1 MKVRLPVAGQGGN
14 VIGVITDRDISFAL
28 GTRDS
33 RASEICG
40 RSVMSS
46 SLLKPTKLVYAE
58 NRKL

>member
-33 RASEICG
+33 RASEICV

-46 SLLKPTKLVYAE
+46 SLLKPTKLV
-58 NRKL
+58 